1 MRKIRIAMLLY
12 VAVGLI
18 PLAALSTYA
27 WPRVEK
33 DYKEELGQAQY
44 RDITNYQNN
53 WRRAQESLQDL
64 VLVEFSREFTEF
76 QHWRAPLNIQSQ
88 APSVV
93 RSPLA
98 GQPTNPLIKYY
109 FQFRSD
115 GGAVKYS
122 TPHEPDGVQQ
132 LESYQS
138 AAPLPSGFQSCLNEA
153 RESLTT
159 ALPALLSAPLENE
172 KEKPPTGDLLT
183 MFLQA
188 KSGDKPASIQL
199 VANDV
204 LIVNSNSQEVA
215 NQARS
220 AQVQKRQNKKEN
232 SNDPWSDL
240 KKPPGIDDQ
249 YGDSLVQV
257 FPYRMYVRSGS
268 SPKMIFWRTVRTP
281 AEQILQGFEVNLE
294 YVRAGWLGGMYG
306 DSFLLGQVFDS
317 ANPRPPLNVAIES
330 KYDARLEGGRAT
342 RLGIELGIPN
352 IRKFDTR
359 GFDERFERTRNNYLL
374 LGLCYVGLLGLL
386 GFALHRTVSRSEA
399 LAQQQG
405 EFVAAVSHELRTPLT
420 AMRLFTEL
428 LIGQA
433 RTAKNEKVEQH
444 ASRILAEEERLTRLV
459 EMILLAAKIE
469 RGSFRVELTNAPL
482 ADPLNAAIEA
492 AQRAHVGREIILEAR
507 DLPSVVQDRAA
518 AQQVFFNLID
528 NALKYSRESGKPV
541 RITAETKDRKHF
553 VRIIDQGAGIDE
565 YDKKRLFER
574 FARGTKANEQG
585 AGTGLGLWL
594 TREYAKQMGW
604 EVTLESKPGEGTTA
618 IVEIPF

>member
-1 MRKIRIAMLLY
+1 MKKVRIAMLLY

-18 PLAALSTYA
+18 PLAAFSFVV
-27 WPRVEK
+27 WPRLEK
-33 DYKEELGQAQY
+33 DHQQEALLIKSQALEQRNRDMARSTEALNEL
-44 RDITNYQNN
+44 
-53 WRRAQESLQDL
+53 LHK
-64 VLVEFSREFTEF
+64 EFSREFTEF

-98 GQPTNPLIKYY
+98 DPPSDPIVKYY

-115 GGAVKYS
+115 GGPVKFS
-122 TPHEPDGVQQ
+122 TPHEAEEKQQ

-138 AAPLPSGFQSCLNEA
+138 AAPLPTGFQVCLAEA
-153 RESLTT
+153 KESLTA
-159 ALPALLSAPLENE
+159 ALPALLSAPLEGE
-172 KEKPPTGDLLT
+172 AEKPPTGDLLT

-188 KSGDKPASIQL
+188 KSGDKPASMQL

-249 YGDSLVQV
+249 YGDSIVQV
-257 FPYRMYVRSGS
+257 FPYRVYVRPGAA
-268 SPKMIFWRTVRTP
+268 PRMIFWRTVRTP
-281 AEQILQGFEVNLE
+281 AEQLLQGFELNMD
-294 YVRAGWLGGMYG
+294 YVRASWIPVYCGNTFQFGGAFDDKG
-306 DSFLLGQVFDS
+306 KKAFNLPLEAKWDSRAESGRAPRLLAELALPGLRKVD
-317 ANPRPPLNVAIES
+317 LKAI
-330 KYDARLEGGRAT
+330 DDRLEST
-342 RLGIELGIPN
+342 RS
-352 IRKFDTR
+352 
-359 GFDERFERTRNNYLL
+359 NYLL
-374 LGLCYVGLLGLL
+374 IGMSYVALLGLL

-433 RTAKNEKVEQH
+433 KTAKNEKVEQH

-469 RGSFRVELTNAPL
+469 RGSFRVELSNAPL
-482 ADPLNAAIEA
+482 ADPLNAAIET

-541 RITAETKDRKHF
+541 RITSETKERKHY

-604 EVTLESKPGEGTTA
+604 EVTLESKPGDGTTA

>member
-1 MRKIRIAMLLY
+1 MLLY

-18 PLAALSTYA
+18 PLAVLSVYAL
-27 WPRVEK
+27 PRLEK
-33 DYKEELGQAQY
+33 DYREELGREQR
-44 RDITNYQNN
+44 RDVLGWEENK
-53 WRRAQESLQDL
+53 RRAQDNLQEFMR
-64 VLVEFSREFTEF
+64 VELAREFTEF
-76 QHWRAPLNIQSQ
+76 QHWRAPLNVQSQ

-98 GQPTNPLIKYY
+98 GPPTQPLVKYY
-109 FQFRSD
+109 FQFKSD
-115 GGAVKYS
+115 GGPITFS
-122 TPHEPDGVQQ
+122 TPHEAEEKQQ

-138 AAPLPSGFQSCLNEA
+138 AAPLPTGFQACLKEA
-153 RESLTT
+153 RESMF
-159 ALPALLSAPLENE
+159 AVLPVLLVAPLEGE
-172 KEKPPTGDLLT
+172 PEKPPAGDLST
-183 MFLQA
+183 TFLQT
-188 KSGDKPASIQL
+188 KSGEKPASIQL

-215 NQARS
+215 NQARN

-257 FPYRMYVRSGS
+257 FPYIMFVRRGA
-268 SPKMIFWRTVRTP
+268 SPRMIFWRTVRTP
-281 AEQILQGFEVNLE
+281 AEQILQGFELNME
-294 YVRAGWLGGMYG
+294 FVRGRWLSSVYG
-306 DSFLLGQVFDS
+306 DAHKLGEVFDS
-317 ANPRPPLNVAIES
+317 ALPQTQNIAIEA
-330 KYDARLEGGRAT
+330 KYDSRPDEGRAMRLLLEFGWPVIRKFDARAFDARLESA
-342 RLGIELGIPN
+342 
-352 IRKFDTR
+352 
-359 GFDERFERTRNNYLL
+359 RNSYLL
-374 LGLCYVGLLGLL
+374 IGLSYLSLLSVL
-386 GFALHRTVSRSEA
+386 GFTLYRTVSRSEA

-433 RTAKNEKVEQH
+433 KFAKNEKVEQH

-482 ADPLNAAIEA
+482 ADPLNAAIETA
-492 AQRAHVGREIILEAR
+492 RRAHVGREIMLEAHE
-507 DLPSVVQDRAA
+507 LPSVVQDRAA

-541 RITAETKDRKHF
+541 RITSETKERKHY

-565 YDKKRLFER
+565 HDRKRLFER
-574 FARGTKANEQG
+574 FARGTRANEQG

-604 EVTLESKPGEGTTA
+604 DVTLESKPGEGTTA
-618 IVEIPF
+618 VVEIPF